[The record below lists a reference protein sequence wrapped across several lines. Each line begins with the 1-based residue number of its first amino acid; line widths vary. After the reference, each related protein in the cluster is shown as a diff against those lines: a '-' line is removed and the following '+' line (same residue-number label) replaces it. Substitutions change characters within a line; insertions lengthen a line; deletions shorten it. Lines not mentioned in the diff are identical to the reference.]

1 MNGSSIYKGFWCGFQ
16 EFIINQGI
24 NGLFGGAGWKSYKE
38 AKFPWKKNHNT
49 AFEQALYFHWNF
61 TELKNLCCTWLLGGS
76 VGGQWSSEPGSHL
89 PQVSSCLHLLFRHIT
104 SPKADRPE
112 GHHPA
117 ARAAKTS
124 GFLAHILNSC
134 ALGKGTLEASC
145 NHPKKL
151 IFLNTG
157 EARMAS
163 SLITEN

>member
-1 MNGSSIYKGFWCGFQ
+1 MGFLVVQVGNLSRKQNFL
-16 EFIINQGI
+16 E
-24 NGLFGGAGWKSYKE
+24 
-38 AKFPWKKNHNT
+38 KKKKTHNT

-61 TELKNLCCTWLLGGS
+61 TKLRTFGCTWLLGGS

-89 PQVSSCLHLLFRHIT
+89 PQVSSCLHLLFRHMA

-112 GHHPA
+112 SHHPA

-124 GFLAHILNSC
+124 RFLAHILNSC

-157 EARMAS
+157 EARTAS